1 MTEKKS
7 EPWDWARKH
16 TQLKSD
22 PIIKMVNDS
31 PEKFMISRTEIIQL
45 VLDLQTMKNRFLN
58 MAIWQS
64 VTDEWIDK
72 PEEEK
77 QADDDGQIKEKTE
90 VDESLFQGEN
100 ADEDEDVDFD

>member
-1 MTEKKS
+1 MTEKKKQ
-7 EPWDWARKH
+7 PWDWAEKH
-16 TQLKSD
+16 TKLKSD

-45 VLDLQTMKNRFLN
+45 VLDLQTMKNRFIN

-72 PEEEK
+72 PEEER
-77 QADDDGQIKEKTE
+77 QAERDEMKAIEEQIM
-90 VDESLFQGEN
+90 QM
-100 ADEDEDVDFD
+100 FDNYEPPKGLDA

>member
-77 QADDDGQIKEKTE
+77 QAERAEMKAIEDQIKRM
-90 VDESLFQGEN
+90 
-100 ADEDEDVDFD
+100 FDNYEPPKNL